1 MRKYI
6 AIITGQ
12 YHSTGILFA
21 AALNALLA
29 GVNGKILKNH
39 FIISGKLSALKNVP
53 HKKDIGTK
61 TYVLKLLI
69 SSWLSIVIAATT
81 ASAANTKQL
90 RTSTGTNQPPK
101 YKCTPN
107 NSAISTIITEEISPR
122 TVPDKT
128 LPKTNAA
135 HEIGEIKY
143 VSRV

>member
-12 YHSTGILFA
+12 CHSTGILFA

-90 RTSTGTNQPPK
+90 RTSTGINQPPK

-107 NSAISTIITEEISPR
+107 NSAISTIITEEIS
-122 TVPDKT
+122 
-128 LPKTNAA
+128 
-135 HEIGEIKY
+135 
-143 VSRV
+143 